1 MKLYLKWSPSQ
12 TYPCIF
18 SKCFQRTSNCCI
30 VEPNQSL
37 IFPSLKRKTKKKR
50 NSPGSCL
57 SFFEVNCFFF
67 FNTVYVIY
75 YSSDYF
81 TSEAYSEPRET
92 SKIELSVKTVYGFKP
107 LTIFV
112 KSSVWDIWFGSEYTS
127 GCSKNKAADLFPNQT
142 HIGTFLK
149 HMIDIIHKEETGV
162 KISPGVFPT
171 KQAFVFSDYLE

>member
-18 SKCFQRTSNCCI
+18 SKRFQRTSNCCI

-57 SFFEVNCFFF
+57 SFFEVKCFFF

-81 TSEAYSEPRET
+81 RSEAYSEPRAT
-92 SKIELSVKTVYGFKP
+92 SKIELPVKTVYAFKP

-112 KSSVWDIWFGSEYTS
+112 KSSIWDILFDSEYTS
-127 GCSKNKAADLFPNQT
+127 GDSKPLLTCSKNKAADLFPNQA

-149 HMIDIIHKEETGV
+149 HMIQNLNDRHY
-162 KISPGVFPT
+162 P
-171 KQAFVFSDYLE
+171 